1 MSVGGK
7 KNDYDFQRDED
18 DLNWWA
24 EQRFNIR
31 EVRMISSALDNYKT
45 VWQGEPERPKEE
57 MEFVVNKR
65 QLLQS
70 HAPFRLIEFNEI
82 KTEEVEFGNK
92 VTIQEEGKDE
102 AEDYYLLGP
111 IEFELDVYPMIV
123 TYHSPFGQAMVG
135 KKNGES
141 FTLEIGGKGIKFTI
155 TAIKKI
161 TIAEKNT

>member
-57 MEFVVNKR
+57 MDFLNWYRAKIFSMISDYNF
-65 QLLQS
+65 S
-70 HAPFRLIEFNEI
+70 HHEIEGD
-82 KTEEVEFGNK
+82 T
-92 VTIQEEGKDE
+92 TPS
-102 AEDYYLLGP
+102 AED
-111 IEFELDVYPMIV
+111 
-123 TYHSPFGQAMVG
+123 T
-135 KKNGES
+135 
-141 FTLEIGGKGIKFTI
+141 
-155 TAIKKI
+155 
-161 TIAEKNT
+161 